1 MWCRFVKALKR
12 REHRVAPTTWIAAIA
27 AIVYTLA
34 PVDLIPEL
42 VLGPLGLGDD
52 IGMWGILAVLVARE
66 HRRWQ
71 EGIQTRAAVGIRA

>member
-1 MWCRFVKALKR
+1 MWWRFVKALRR
-12 REHRVAPTTWIAAIA
+12 REHRVAPTTWIAAAA
-27 AIVYTLA
+27 AIAYTLA

-52 IGMWGILAVLVARE
+52 IGVWGILAVLIARE

-71 EGIQTRAAVGIRA
+71 AGLQA